1 MATNTYKN
9 AASNLTAT
17 TEFTVYTVPASTT
30 AILRSIFCTNISVT
44 ADTQVSVYW
53 YDNSQSN
60 ARYFLL
66 CQSDIQRKGALETIS
81 NSFVLEPGDILA
93 CSSTTAN
100 FVNITASIL
109 EVS

>member
-30 AILRSIFCTNISVT
+30 AILRSIFCTNTSVT

-53 YDNSQSN
+53 FDSSHSN
-60 ARYFLL
+60 AKYFLL
-66 CQSDIQRKGALETIS
+66 NQSNVQRSSALETIS
-81 NSFVLEPGDILA
+81 NSFVLEAGDILA

-100 FVNITASIL
+100 FINITASIL